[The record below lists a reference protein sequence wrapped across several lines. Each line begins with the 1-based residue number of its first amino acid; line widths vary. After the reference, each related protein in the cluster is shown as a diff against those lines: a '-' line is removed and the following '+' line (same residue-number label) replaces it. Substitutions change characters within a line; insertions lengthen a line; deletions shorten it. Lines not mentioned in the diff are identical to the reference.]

1 MARIFISHSSA
12 NNAEALAI
20 AKWLGE
26 QGWDDVFLDID
37 PQRGLI
43 AGERWQNALK
53 SAASRCEVVVF
64 ILSPAWVNSKWCLA
78 EFLLA
83 KQMNKRIMGVLAEKT
98 DISALP
104 VEMTA
109 EYQLVDLSA
118 PGPVEE
124 IGVEVDRKPVKV
136 KFATDGLTRLRHGLQ
151 LSGIDAGFFHWPP
164 DDDPD
169 RSPYPGLRP
178 LDTEDA
184 GIFFGRD
191 GQIITGLDLVRRLRD
206 AGAPR
211 LMVILGASGSG
222 KSSFMR
228 AGLLPRLDRDDRHF
242 TVVPPVRP
250 ERGALYGETGL
261 LNALCD
267 AFAASGKSRN
277 RAGIRKAIEAGA
289 ETVADLL
296 AELVDMESRAAAAS
310 DGTTGFR
317 HAVILPV
324 DQGEALFAA
333 EGREEAIH
341 FLELFR
347 DLLKQEDVPVIG
359 MITIR
364 SDNYERLQTEEALE
378 NIRSELLSLPPMPGG
393 AYGEVIEGPARRLT
407 QSGRRFALDE
417 TLVETLLSDIEK
429 GGSKDA
435 LPLLAFTLERL
446 YSDYGHD
453 RDLTLTEYN
462 ELGGIR
468 GSINAAVERAL
479 KNADGNGAIPAD
491 RGARLALL
499 RRGPIPWLAGI
510 DPDTGSP
517 RRRVARLSEIPA
529 EARPLMELLVE
540 ERLLATDVD
549 PDTRET
555 TIEPAHEALLRQ
567 WGRLEGW
574 LEEDLRE
581 LTAIEGVRRAARDW
595 AANGKNPQWL
605 AHVAGRLEDAEAAAH
620 REDLK
625 DLLQPTD
632 REYLEAAREAEDRRA
647 RAELIALRRQRMLAV
662 IAGGIFAAASVVAG
676 VLWSQADAARKA
688 EEVARRQEEV
698 QRVHAQAS
706 EKIARSRLSLAEG
719 NVEDAIA
726 LALEGYKLETSPES
740 RSAALTSL
748 MEVSPN
754 LTAVIRGAGANAAA
768 LGWDR
773 DAITIA
779 ARGASLRSFSPQGEF
794 RDTTDL
800 LIGGAPDPQWLH
812 DPVFVAGLAGGG
824 TVTVLTSGELLISAR
839 SGSITSVPAPTG
851 DQPLYAGPHRI
862 TASQDANVYAM
873 ARTDRSVLI
882 RRCELETDRPA
893 CRDQVIDTLE
903 PEALALTRDGSLL
916 AVAGPDGAIA
926 IHNTATGAQTAG
938 GPAGQASPLSLGWSN
953 DNAVLAVG
961 TRGGA
966 LSLVDVNALAPESGA
981 GLLASQKI
989 SRGAVVALRW
999 SPDGD
1004 RLAAVCDEQEICIF
1018 ELAEKSENALEE
1030 PGQRLFGH
1038 TGAIA
1043 GMNWSPDGTALASIA
1058 TDSSLRIWSLGEDT
1072 RLRHDLEPATW
1083 HPLLAIDADPESGRI
1098 VAADD
1103 SGGIHVW
1110 NAADALAAPLHVA
1123 SAGEPDAVS
1132 SVALS
1137 AHGHIAAIHERIGLA
1152 RGNANGSGDS
1162 MPLLPIPGNRV
1173 ARADINSGGLVAA
1186 VPARA
1191 NTVALYDPASETL
1204 RNIDGPADQGE
1215 PFGVVFSPDGTR
1227 LFTSQTNGALME
1239 WPLEA
1244 GSSPRVIADPA
1255 ASGPDAIG
1263 GGSLSVSPDGRW
1275 LTASNAP
1282 RIVIHDLSGANDPL
1296 RLEFD
1301 AGDRDVK
1308 TVAFS
1313 PDGRKLAALL
1323 SNGKL
1328 YVWTWDGGAAERF
1341 ATTRAVPERSI
1352 AGKAANRRRAASWI
1366 VWNSSNTLA
1375 VATAAGRVQIL
1386 NLDEAAWRDRAAAI
1400 TVSDFSAGG

>member
-64 ILSPAWVNSKWCLA
+64 MLSPAWVKSKWCLA

-109 EYQLVDLSA
+109 EYQLVDLTA
-118 PGPVEE
+118 PGPSEQ
-124 IGVEVDRKPVKV
+124 IGVEVDKKPVTV
-136 KFATDGLTRLRHGLQ
+136 KFASDGLTRLRHGLQ
-151 LSGIDAGFFHWPP
+151 VSGIDAGFFHWPP
-164 DDDPD
+164 EDDPS

-228 AGLLPRLDRDDRHF
+228 AGLLPRLERDDRHF
-242 TVVPPVRP
+242 TVLPPVRP

-267 AFAASGKSRN
+267 AFAAARKPKN
-277 RAGIRKAIEAGA
+277 RASVRKAIEGGA
-289 ETVADLL
+289 DAVAALL
-296 AELVDMESRAAAAS
+296 AELVDAEARAATKGDDEPAA
-310 DGTTGFR
+310 R
-317 HAVILPV
+317 HAVIVPV

-333 EGREEAIH
+333 EGRDEAIT

-347 DLLKQEDVPVIG
+347 DLLNREDVPVIG

-364 SDNYERLQTEEALE
+364 SDNYERLQTEAALE
-378 NIRSELLSLPPMPGG
+378 GIRSELLSLPPMPGG
-393 AYGEVIEGPARRLT
+393 AYGEVIQGPARRLT
-407 QSGRRFALDE
+407 LSGRKLALDD

-446 YSDYGHD
+446 YSDYGD
-453 RDLTLTEYN
+453 DGDLTLAEYN
-462 ELGGIR
+462 ELGGIS

-479 KNADGNGAIPAD
+479 KRADGNGAIPAD
-491 RGARLALL
+491 REARLNVL
-499 RRGPIPWLAGI
+499 RRGLIPWLAGI

-540 ERLLATDVD
+540 ERLLSTDVD

-581 LTAIEGVRRAARDW
+581 LTAIEGVRRATRDW

-605 AHVAGRLEDAEAAAH
+605 AHVAGRLEDAESAAR

-632 REYLEAAREAEDRRA
+632 LEYLAAARDAEDKRA
-647 RAELIALRRQRMLAV
+647 KAELIALRRQRMLAI

-676 VLWSQADAARKA
+676 VLWLQADAARKA
-688 EEVARRQEEV
+688 EEIARKEEEV
-698 QRVHAQAS
+698 QRIHAQAA
-706 EKIARSRLSLAEG
+706 EKIARSRLALAEG
-719 NVEDAIA
+719 SIEDAIA
-726 LALEGYKLETSPES
+726 LSLEGYKLETSPDS
-740 RSAALTSL
+740 RSATLTAL
-748 MEVSPN
+748 MEISPN
-754 LTAVIRGAGANAAA
+754 LTALVRGAGA
-768 LGWDR
+768 
-773 DAITIA
+773 DATTLSWNEETITIA
-779 ARGASLRSFSPQGEF
+779 TRGATLRSFSAKGAFQSASN
-794 RDTTDL
+794 L

-812 DPVFVAGLAGGG
+812 DPVFVTGLPGGG
-824 TVTVLTSGELLISAR
+824 TVTVLTSGEMLISAKG
-839 SGSITSVPAPTG
+839 GSITSVPAPAG
-851 DQPLYAGPHRI
+851 DQPLYAGPHKI
-862 TASQDANVYAM
+862 TASGDATVFAM
-873 ARTDRSVLI
+873 ARTDRSVMI
-882 RRCELETDRPA
+882 RRCELQTGRPA
-893 CRDQVIDTLE
+893 CRDQVIDTLD

-926 IHNTATGAQTAG
+926 IHNTATGAQTG
-938 GPAGQASPLSLGWSN
+938 GGSSVEASPLSLAWSS
-953 DNAVLAVG
+953 DNRTIAVG
-961 TRGGA
+961 TRSGN
-966 LSLVDVNALAPESGA
+966 LSLLDANALAPEIGT
-981 GLLASQKI
+981 GVLATQKV
-989 SRGAVVALRW
+989 SRGAITALRW
-999 SPDGD
+999 SPDGG
-1004 RLAAVCDEQEICIF
+1004 RIAIVCDEQEICIY
-1018 ELAEKSENALEE
+1018 ETADKSQDVLEE

-1038 TGAIA
+1038 SGAIA
-1043 GMNWSPDGTALASIA
+1043 GLAWSPDGNALASMA
-1058 TDSSLRIWSLGEDT
+1058 TDSSLRLWSLAEDT
-1072 RLRHDLEPATW
+1072 HLRHDLEPATW
-1083 HPLLAIDADPESGRI
+1083 HPLLAIAADPASDRI
-1098 VAADD
+1098 VGVDD
-1103 SGGIHVW
+1103 GGGIHVW
-1110 NAADALAAPLHVA
+1110 DGADTLAAPAHLV
-1123 SAGEPDAVS
+1123 SSGEPDAVS

-1137 AHGHIAAIHERIGLA
+1137 SEGLVAAIHERIGLA
-1152 RGNANGSGDS
+1152 AGKTGSSD
-1162 MPLLPIPGNRV
+1162 PLPLTPIAGNRV
-1173 ARADINSGGLVAA
+1173 ARTAIGKGGLVAA
-1186 VPARA
+1186 VPAQS
-1191 NTVALYDPASETL
+1191 NTVALYDPASGTL
-1204 RNIDGPADQGE
+1204 RSLEGPADQGE
-1215 PFGVVFSPDGTR
+1215 PFGVVFHPDDKR

-1239 WPLEA
+1239 WPLEE
-1244 GSSPRVIADPA
+1244 GSTPRVIAGPD

-1282 RIVIHDLSGANDPL
+1282 RVVVHDLTGAAGPV

-1313 PDGRKLAALL
+1313 PDGGKLAVLL

-1328 YVWTWDGGAAERF
+1328 YVWNWNDGEAERF
-1341 ATTRAVPERSI
+1341 VTTRAVPERSI
-1352 AGKAANRRRAASWI
+1352 AGKAASRRRAASWI
-1366 VWNSSNTLA
+1366 AWSGNTTLV

-1386 NLDEAAWRDRAAAI
+1386 NVDETAWLERADAI
-1400 TVSDFSAGG
+1400 AVSDFSAGG